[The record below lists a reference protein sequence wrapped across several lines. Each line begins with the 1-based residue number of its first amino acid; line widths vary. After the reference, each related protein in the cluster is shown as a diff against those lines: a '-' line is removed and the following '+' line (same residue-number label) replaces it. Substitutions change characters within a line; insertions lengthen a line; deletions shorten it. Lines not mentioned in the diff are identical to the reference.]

1 MTAEEMKAAGESSAQ
16 SAPLPL
22 EGVDISPKQD
32 EGVLKVVKREGTGT
46 ESPMIGDKVTV
57 HYTGWLLDGT
67 KFDSSLDHKDKFS
80 FYLGKGEVIKAWD
93 IAVATMKIGEVCH
106 ITCKP
111 EYAYGSSGNP
121 PKIPPSATLVFEVE
135 LFDFKGE
142 DLTEDEDGGII
153 RRIRSRGE
161 GHSKPNDGAIVE
173 VALEGHHKGR
183 IFDQRELSF
192 EIGDGENYDVP
203 PGLEKAIQRMEKG
216 EKSIV
221 YLKPSYG
228 FGSSGKE
235 KFQIP
240 QDAELQ
246 YEVTLK
252 SFEKA
257 KESWEMNAEEKLE
270 QSAIV
275 KERGTVYFK
284 EGKYKQALLQYKK
297 IVSWLE
303 YEMGFSE
310 EEGHRTQARALR
322 LASHLN
328 LAMCHL
334 KLHSFSAAVESCNKA
349 LELDNNNEKGLFRRG
364 EAYLAVN
371 DFELAR
377 DDFQKVL
384 KLYPSNKAARTQLT
398 VCQQR
403 IREQHAREKKL
414 YANMFQRL
422 AEKEN
427 KPGPEP
433 AGGDCQADTEMKDD
447 QQNGVDGSKSQV
459 EAEA

>member
-1 MTAEEMKAAGESSAQ
+1 
-16 SAPLPL
+16 
-22 EGVDISPKQD
+22 VI
-32 EGVLKVVKREGTGT
+32 KREGTGT
-46 ESPMIGDKVTV
+46 ETPMIGDKVTV

-67 KFDSSLDHKDKFS
+67 KFDSSLDRKDKFS
-80 FYLGKGEVIKAWD
+80 FDLGKGEVIKAWD

-111 EYAYGSSGNP
+111 EYAYGSSGSP
-121 PKIPPSATLVFEVE
+121 PMIPPNATLVFEVE

-153 RRIRSRGE
+153 RRIRNRGE
-161 GHSKPNDGAIVE
+161 GYSKPNEGARVE
-173 VALEGHHKGR
+173 VVLEGRHKGR
-183 IFDQRELSF
+183 VFDQRELSF
-192 EIGDGENYDVP
+192 EIGEGENYDLP

-216 EKSIV
+216 ENSIV

-228 FGSSGKE
+228 FGSAGKE

-240 QDAELQ
+240 EDAELQ
-246 YEVTLK
+246 YEVILK
-252 SFEKA
+252 NFEKA

-284 EGKYKQALLQYKK
+284 EGKYKQAMLQYKK

-303 YEMGFSE
+303 YKLGFSE
-310 EEGHRTQARALR
+310 EEGQQAQAQALR

-334 KLHSFSAAVESCNKA
+334 KLQSFSAAVESCNKA
-349 LELDNNNEKGLFRRG
+349 LELDDNNEKGLFRRG
-364 EAYLAVN
+364 EAYLAMN

-427 KPGPEP
+427 KPEAEP
-433 AGGDCQADTEMKDD
+433 AGGDFPSDAEMKDD
-447 QQNGVDGSKSQV
+447 QQNGVEMSKSQV

>member
-1 MTAEEMKAAGESSAQ
+1 MTAEEMKATESGAQ

-32 EGVLKVVKREGTGT
+32 EGVLKVIKREGTGKET
-46 ESPMIGDKVTV
+46 PMIGDRVFV

-67 KFDSSLDHKDKFS
+67 KFDSSLDRKDKFS
-80 FYLGKGEVIKAWD
+80 FDLGKGEVIKAWD
-93 IAVATMKIGEVCH
+93 VAVATMKVGELCR

-111 EYAYGSSGNP
+111 EYAYGSAGSP
-121 PKIPPSATLVFEVE
+121 PKIPPNATLVFEVE
-135 LFDFKGE
+135 LFEFKGE
-142 DLTEDEDGGII
+142 DLTDEEDGGII
-153 RRIRSRGE
+153 RRIRTRGE
-161 GHSKPNDGAIVE
+161 GYARPNDGAIVE
-173 VALEGHHKGR
+173 VALEGYYKDR
-183 IFDQRELSF
+183 LFDQRELRF
-192 EIGDGENYDVP
+192 EVGEGDSLDLPCGI
-203 PGLEKAIQRMEKG
+203 EKAIQRMEKG
-216 EKSIV
+216 EQAIL

-228 FGSSGKE
+228 FGDEGKE

-240 QDAELQ
+240 PGAELK
-246 YEVTLK
+246 YELHLK

-257 KESWEMNAEEKLE
+257 KESWEMNSEEKLE

-303 YEMGFSE
+303 YESSFSAE
-310 EEGHRTQARALR
+310 EVQKAQALR

-334 KLHSFSAAVESCNKA
+334 KLQAFPAAIENCNKA
-349 LELDNNNEKGLFRRG
+349 LEMDSSNEKGLFRRG
-364 EAYLAVN
+364 EAHLAVN
-371 DFELAR
+371 DFDLAR
-377 DDFQKVL
+377 ADFQKVL
-384 KLYPSNKAARTQLT
+384 QLYPSNRAAKAQLA

-403 IREQHAREKKL
+403 IRKQLAREKKL
-414 YANMFQRL
+414 YANMFERL
-422 AEKEN
+422 AEEESKD
-427 KPGPEP
+427 GQSSM
-433 AGGDCQADTEMKDD
+433 AGSQ
-447 QQNGVDGSKSQV
+447 SQV